1 MSDEII
7 EALMNDIE
15 EQDDDDYY
23 EISTDNFPNNSNNND
38 NENQALL
45 YDSTIIREEII
56 NNREFTD
63 KEKTCLILLSY
74 IIQLILFFLSI
85 YFLSDYINQLNPTTI
100 SIILFIS
107 IFIIACITVIIAFN
121 FFLGQISLN
130 LPIFILII
138 IVSISSLSMFF
149 ILYKL
154 SIFWTFHYFAMVT
167 FVAIIIYL
175 TLIFVNFFNKNPNE
189 LKMEELIS
197 LLVICLLIF
206 ILFFISGHKNRI
218 VIIDIL
224 FGNFFFGF
232 FSKLHLNFLVENRIY
247 DYLSIHISFYL
258 DILAGVVMYFL
269 FFMDYISQNEQYSRI
284 K

>member
-1 MSDEII
+1 MTDEII
-7 EALMNDIE
+7 APLMDDNNDQE
-15 EQDDDDYY
+15 GN
-23 EISTDNFPNNSNNND
+23 EISPEYINNND

-45 YDSTIIREEII
+45 NNNEIIRGEII
-56 NNREFTD
+56 NDRELTNQQ
-63 KEKTCLILLSY
+63 KRCLILLSF

-85 YFLSDYINQLNPTTI
+85 YFLSDYINQLNPITI

-107 IFIIACITVIIAFN
+107 IFIIACIIVIIAFN
-121 FFLGQISLN
+121 FFMGQISLN

-138 IVSISSLSMFF
+138 IVLISTLSMFF

-167 FVAIIIYL
+167 FVTIIIYL
-175 TLIFVNFFNKNPNE
+175 TLIFVNLFNKNPNE

-206 ILFFISGHKNRI
+206 ILFFISGQKNLI

-247 DYLSIHISFYL
+247 DYLSIHISLYL

-269 FFMDYISQNEQYSRI
+269 IFMDYINQNEQYSRI

>member
-1 MSDEII
+1 MTDEII
-7 EALMNDIE
+7 APLM
-15 EQDDDDYY
+15 DDNNAQEGN
-23 EISTDNFPNNSNNND
+23 EISPEYINNND
-38 NENQALL
+38 NENQSLL
-45 YDSTIIREEII
+45 NNNEIIRGEII
-56 NNREFTD
+56 NNRELTNQQ
-63 KEKTCLILLSY
+63 KRCLILLSF

-85 YFLSDYINQLNPTTI
+85 YFLSDYINQLNPITI

-167 FVAIIIYL
+167 FVTIIIYL
-175 TLIFVNFFNKNPNE
+175 TLILVNFFNKNPNE

-197 LLVICLLIF
+197 LLVICLVIF
-206 ILFFISGHKNRI
+206 ILFFISGQKNLI

-224 FGNFFFGF
+224 FVNFFFGF

-269 FFMDYISQNEQYSRI
+269 FFMDYINQNEQYPRI

>member
-1 MSDEII
+1 MTDEII
-7 EALMNDIE
+7 APLMDDNNDQE
-15 EQDDDDYY
+15 GN
-23 EISTDNFPNNSNNND
+23 EISPEYINNND

-45 YDSTIIREEII
+45 NNNEIIRGEII
-56 NNREFTD
+56 NNRELTNQQ
-63 KEKTCLILLSY
+63 KRCLILLSF

-85 YFLSDYINQLNPTTI
+85 YFLSDYINNFNPITI

-107 IFIIACITVIIAFN
+107 IFIIACIIVIIAFN
-121 FFLGQISLN
+121 FFMGQISLN

-138 IVSISSLSMFF
+138 IVLISTLSMFF

-167 FVAIIIYL
+167 FVTIIIYL
-175 TLIFVNFFNKNPNE
+175 TLIFVNLFNKNPNE

-206 ILFFISGHKNRI
+206 ILFFISGQKNLI

-247 DYLSIHISFYL
+247 DYLSIHISLYL

-269 FFMDYISQNEQYSRI
+269 IFMDYINQNEQYSRI

>member
-1 MSDEII
+1 MTDEII
-7 EALMNDIE
+7 APLM
-15 EQDDDDYY
+15 DD
-23 EISTDNFPNNSNNND
+23 NND

-45 YDSTIIREEII
+45 NNNEIIRGEII
-56 NNREFTD
+56 NNRELTNQQ
-63 KEKTCLILLSY
+63 KRCLILLSF

-85 YFLSDYINQLNPTTI
+85 YFLSDYINQLNPITI

-107 IFIIACITVIIAFN
+107 IFIIACIIVIIAFN
-121 FFLGQISLN
+121 FFMGQISLN

-138 IVSISSLSMFF
+138 IVLISTLSMFF

-167 FVAIIIYL
+167 FVTIIIYL
-175 TLIFVNFFNKNPNE
+175 TLIFVNLFNKNPNE

-206 ILFFISGHKNRI
+206 ILFFISGQKNLI

-247 DYLSIHISFYL
+247 DYLSIHISLYL

-269 FFMDYISQNEQYSRI
+269 IFMDYINQNEQYSRI